1 MIDGRALER
10 EADAI
15 IAALVEVVPSHVALV
30 DLDEKRSH
38 LRTSSWWFSDDEATE
53 DLAATAL
60 NRTRDLD
67 APCVPINRRW
77 NLLVVKS
84 GTRIAVDGWIVTYGE
99 VFRVH

>member
-38 LRTSSWWFSDDEATE
+38 LRTSSWWFSHDEATE